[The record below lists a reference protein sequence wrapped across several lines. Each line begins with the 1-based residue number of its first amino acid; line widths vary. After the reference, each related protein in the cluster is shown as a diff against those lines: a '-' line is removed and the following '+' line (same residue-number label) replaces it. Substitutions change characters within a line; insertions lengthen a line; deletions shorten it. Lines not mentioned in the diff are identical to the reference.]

1 MKLMNEIWSFYF
13 VKHLISRERSLKV
26 EILGQIRIVPFK
38 ICIIQ
43 ELSLQKMKKN
53 GKFSKENQLNQ
64 EPNFM
69 NPKTFFLINKG

>member
-1 MKLMNEIWSFYF
+1 MKLMDEIWSFYF
-13 VKHLISRERSLKV
+13 VKHFISRKRSLKV
-26 EILGQIRIVPFK
+26 EILGQIRIVLFK

-43 ELSLQKMKKN
+43 ELSLQNLVQLMKKN

-69 NPKTFFLINKG
+69 NPKTFF